1 MMGASTC
8 NDCRFYMAC
17 EGADMWRPAC
27 SGFLTRHGR
36 TLFDRLRG
44 TPEGI
49 AKFMV
54 YREVVKPLIG
64 RPYKVWRSSLAPRKE
79 YFSRTAAFCATVAK
93 LKEVEE

>member
-1 MMGASTC
+1 MNTC
-8 NDCRFYMAC
+8 SDCRFYMTC
-17 EGADMWRPAC
+17 ESAVSGCPAC
-27 SGFLTRHGR
+27 SGFLPIFRR
-36 TLFDRLRG
+36 TLFDRLRD

-54 YREVVKPLIG
+54 YREVVNPLIG

-79 YFSRTAAFCATVAK
+79 YFSRTAAFNATVAK